1 MTKTIPY
8 LLFII
13 ITTTIISTL
22 FGSYIKKLENFV
34 SYKSASC
41 VCPPGYQYESMNQS
55 GKRCIRANFPSLSEE
70 CTCPEKYV
78 YDGPAA
84 ASTRCHQQ

>member
-22 FGSYIKKLENFV
+22 FGSYIKNFENFV
-34 SYKSASC
+34 Y
-41 VCPPGYQYESMNQS
+41 
-55 GKRCIRANFPSLSEE
+55 RHCIRLFY
-70 CTCPEKYV
+70 KKI
-78 YDGPAA
+78 
-84 ASTRCHQQ
+84 